1 MSANK
6 KALKHMIKKQ
16 KEEAKK
22 AEPVTKQVW
31 DIKTKADYDVIEN
44 AQKPYQAIISDFSKL
59 QGVAISQE
67 KRPTTFQ
74 SFKNNFYGKSYA
86 FNYDPKRHKLSYND
100 GFDHKMCHLVDKS
113 WGNLISALNS
123 ITTWEFSQENE
134 EAKRILD
141 IDTYHYIRMHSMAVF
156 AANYFKEQ
164 EQKFEAKQKE
174 NENSDIQ
181 DKNDKLNEQKDQVG
195 QE

>member
-67 KRPTTFQ
+67 NDQ
-74 SFKNNFYGKSYA
+74 QLFKVLKTIFTVNHM
-86 FNYDPKRHKLSYND
+86 PLT
-100 GFDHKMCHLVDKS
+100 M
-113 WGNLISALNS
+113 
-123 ITTWEFSQENE
+123 
-134 EAKRILD
+134 
-141 IDTYHYIRMHSMAVF
+141 
-156 AANYFKEQ
+156 
-164 EQKFEAKQKE
+164 
-174 NENSDIQ
+174 IQ
-181 DKNDKLNEQKDQVG
+181 NVTN
-195 QE
+195 